1 MLSCRPSVAHPMATR
16 GADGVSDARFAL
28 TMTVRNN
35 AGTIGAC
42 LASLLPQLGDDG
54 ELAIVDAVSTDAT
67 LAEIRRAVGDRP
79 NVTVV
84 SEPCNRG
91 QGRNRAIALT
101 RAPIVVTQLD
111 ADNQYAPGV
120 VRDAAQALTSDASV
134 SVLNLVGRDDPNP
147 SSTRFFVWRRDA
159 LERARGYPNVQYAE
173 ELGLV
178 LRAFRSGLRFRRRM
192 VPRLATDLKVRPA
205 GHGSSLTAWRRGHVA
220 LRASKKFALL
230 GFRFGEFVRYLGL
243 TRRTYPRYV
252 AGVGLAAVGYV
263 EFVAAGRTDA
273 FLRDGLGETPEQV
286 AESTSNPE
294 WPTRR

>member
-1 MLSCRPSVAHPMATR
+1 MSSGTGTGPTVP
-16 GADGVSDARFAL
+16 RFAL

-35 AGTIGAC
+35 AGTIGSC
-42 LASLLPQLGDDG
+42 LASLLPQLGEDG
-54 ELAIVDAVSTDAT
+54 ELAIVDAASTDAT
-67 LAEIRRAVGDRP
+67 VAEVRRAVGDRP

-111 ADNQYAPGV
+111 ADNRYADGV
-120 VRDAAQALTSDASV
+120 VREAALALAGDPSV

-147 SSTRFFVWRRDA
+147 SSTRFFVWRRAA
-159 LERARGYPNVQYAE
+159 LAQVGGYPNVQYAE

-178 LRAFRSGLRFRRRM
+178 LRAFRAGLAFRRRM
-192 VPRLATDLKVRPA
+192 VPRLATDLKVRPE
-205 GHGSSLTAWRRGHVA
+205 GHGSALPAWRRGHVA

-230 GFRFGEFVRYLGL
+230 GFRYGEFVKYLGL
-243 TRRTYPRYV
+243 TRRTDARYV
-252 AGVGLAAVGYV
+252 AGVALAGIGYI

-294 WPTRR
+294 WPARS